1 MTDNVNPVLFWVAK
15 DPDAVADYSW
25 SPTLDP
31 GDTIASHTITVQSGD
46 AVIDS
51 HAHTDAKLVAWISA
65 GSAGVRSVFALEV
78 VTAGGRTFPATAYLD
93 LIETDNALVADFLR
107 RFPAFASVPAET
119 ILYWLTDAETTV
131 TDDWI
136 EADISPARMALAAHN
151 LALSGAGSAGGA
163 VASLA
168 AMGVTD
174 FKSASMSVSF
184 DAESVR
190 RSGNGG
196 YSSTRY
202 GVQFL
207 TYLRRNRGGPRLIGC
222 A

>member
-51 HAHTDAKLVAWISA
+51 HAHTDTKLVAWISA
-65 GSAGVRSVFALEV
+65 GSAGVRSLFALEV

-163 VASLA
+163 VARLA

-184 DAESVR
+184 DAETVR